1 MNALSYSSSFAN
13 PVVYA
18 LRMPEVRETL
28 VLCCFR
34 GQTAVAD
41 MKDVKRKYVK
51 TLALTN
57 LTTLGIETSHQQ
69 HAFEGEQVMDTKL

>member
-1 MNALSYSSSFAN
+1 MNVLSYSSSFAN

-18 LRMPEVRETL
+18 LRIPEVREAL
-28 VLCCFR
+28 VLCCFV
-34 GQTAVAD
+34 GQMAVSD
-41 MKDVKRKYVK
+41 MKDVKRKYGN

-69 HAFEGEQVMDTKL
+69 QAFEDEEVMDTKL